1 MLIENLGFSFSV
13 RWPNLDLKVFPTDKH
28 CFPLLSP
35 YLLIGWTSEKKM
47 NESQLVYS
55 D

>member
-1 MLIENLGFSFSV
+1 MLIETRGFSFSV
-13 RWPNLDLKVFPTDKH
+13 RWPNLDLKVSTIDKH
-28 CFPLLSP
+28 CFPPLSP
-35 YLLIGWTSEKKM
+35 YLLIGWTSEKK